1 MNDSIRKTIKQCKMK
16 KKRSLAK
23 KMMKERKA
31 AEALKRS
38 IVATTVEN
46 AVPERPL
53 SPIEEE
59 KTVDEPQL
67 V

>member
-1 MNDSIRKTIKQCKMK
+1 
-16 KKRSLAK
+16 
-23 KMMKERKA
+23 MKERKA

-46 AVPERPL
+46 AGPERPL